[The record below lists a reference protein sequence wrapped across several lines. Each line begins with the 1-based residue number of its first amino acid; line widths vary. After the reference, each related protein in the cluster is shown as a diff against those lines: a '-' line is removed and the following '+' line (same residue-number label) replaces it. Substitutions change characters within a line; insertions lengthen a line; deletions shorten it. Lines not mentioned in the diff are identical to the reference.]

1 MQVVTAALIKV
12 IAVISYSEDSA
23 SQQWSKLSCISKS
36 KTEGKMLR
44 KLDCFLTR
52 GYLNELSYVLKGKNV
67 N

>member
-44 KLDCFLTR
+44 KLAGLT
-52 GYLNELSYVLKGKNV
+52 GPVSVHWNL
-67 N
+67 